1 MTAIRA
7 VLFDFDGVL
16 AKTMEDNFNAWK
28 AALRDYGI
36 EIQPED
42 YYPVEG
48 LKVHDVPAH
57 LFRIYRRP
65 LPDISEVVHKKET
78 HYLQH
83 HHFELYPGVLDLLGE
98 LRMKKVLTAVVTA
111 ALKNR
116 LSGSVPSG
124 FLESFDA
131 VVTGDELKEGK
142 PSPAPYLLAASK
154 LKLSP
159 AECLVVEN
167 APLGVESAKK
177 AGIYC
182 IGLSTTMDAKYLCDA
197 DEVLHSFLD
206 LRKTR
211 KIQDLLK

>member
-1 MTAIRA
+1 MIKA

-16 AKTMEDNFNAWK
+16 AKTMEDNYNAWK
-28 AALRDYGI
+28 AALRDYGV

-57 LFRIYRRP
+57 LFGIYRKP
-65 LPDISEVVHKKET
+65 LPDINEVVKKKEN
-78 HYLQH
+78 HYLQN
-83 HHFELYPGVLDLLGE
+83 HHFELYPGVLDLLGQ

-116 LSGSVPSG
+116 LLSSVPSG

-159 AECLVVEN
+159 EECLVVEN
-167 APLGVESAKK
+167 APLGVTSAKK

-182 IGLSTTMDAKYLCDA
+182 IGLSTTMPAKYLKDA
-197 DEVLHSFLD
+197 DEVLPSFLD
-206 LRKTR
+206 LK
-211 KIQDLLK
+211 KSKPIQTLLK